1 MMHQPRFSLADYARA
16 WHLHWQAMRLAG
28 AYRPRGP
35 LSLPP
40 RWTAGLLMDKAGVPR
55 ELIAG
60 TLNVDRKRLDQRLR
74 VATLLMV
81 FAPYGARI
89 EALRQQMPAFA
100 ERPALE
106 AACAG

>member
-1 MMHQPRFSLADYARA
+1 MTEPRFNLPDYARA

-40 RWTAGLLMDKAGVPR
+40 QWTAGLLMAKAGVPR

-60 TLNVDRKRLDQRLR
+60 TFNVDRKRLDQRLAI
-74 VATLLMV
+74 VTLLMV
-81 FAPYGARI
+81 FPPYGARI
-89 EALRQQMPAFA
+89 EALRRQMPAFA